1 MYSFTNKKNINWLT
15 LHIFVS
21 LHSLALKDVSCT
33 TPLYALWER
42 YFVATTTVRRWI
54 KLSYFNFFYTLQS
67 YVLYTSLFLR
77 QKKKRE
83 KIHSINWKK
92 IKKKTQKKTAK
103 KKGRMTHS
111 NACQKHE
118 RAASKGVEDWLIY
131 IYIYVC
137 VTRYTRLWTFRRLLR
152 Y

>member
-1 MYSFTNKKNINWLT
+1 MFLCIVW
-15 LHIFVS
+15 
-21 LHSLALKDVSCT
+21 HSKTSAALRLSMLC
-33 TPLYALWER
+33 ER

-54 KLSYFNFFYTLQS
+54 KPSYFNFFYTLQS

-83 KIHSINWKK
+83 KIHTINWKK
-92 IKKKTQKKTAK
+92 IKKKHKKKQQK
-103 KKGRMTHS
+103 KKG
-111 NACQKHE
+111 E
-118 RAASKGVEDWLIY
+118 WLIPMLARNTKGQRVRVWRIGLY